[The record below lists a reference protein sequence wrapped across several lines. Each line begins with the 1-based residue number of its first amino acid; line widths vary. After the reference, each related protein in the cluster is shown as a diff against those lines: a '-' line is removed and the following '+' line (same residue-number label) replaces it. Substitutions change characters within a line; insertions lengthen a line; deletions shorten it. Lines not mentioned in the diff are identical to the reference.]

1 MLEDA
6 TIDITL
12 DAEGLPV
19 RFPDSHGDTHRLW
32 FKTTG
37 RGKVYR
43 KWEPVDQERDP
54 KFFSAMTQQGLH
66 PTKFTKSEKKKRAEP
81 ESEPGDTDTSEEEPR
96 TRTRLQASGPPPL
109 ESPKPSEQK
118 SAEEEPS
125 EERRRSALR
134 FREPSPH
141 YPDMDDPDVVD
152 QLPIHRHRELR
163 LAVGARNVR
172 PDVRMREDRSVTDLV
187 QAFTNTHVFSDPGS
201 RVHLVAP
208 TSAVSNHFMLDMQE
222 DSNMGRRRA
231 MAAHQKTGPYAGR
244 KGRSRV
250 MHSSANVQART
261 RNGTLFETTIGRNAS
276 AHELQLVI
284 AKLRVHLKSNVGS
297 LLTLHYGNSKVSLG
311 DLKKIK
317 LKGLLKKLQALLRK
331 HGKVGIEVLDAKKG
345 GALHRPRMHEASFAR
360 TLV

>member
-1 MLEDA
+1 MY
-6 TIDITL
+6 
-12 DAEGLPV
+12 G
-19 RFPDSHGDTHRLW
+19 
-32 FKTTG
+32 
-37 RGKVYR
+37 
-43 KWEPVDQERDP
+43 
-54 KFFSAMTQQGLH
+54 
-66 PTKFTKSEKKKRAEP
+66 
-81 ESEPGDTDTSEEEPR
+81 
-96 TRTRLQASGPPPL
+96 GPPPL